1 MHQRYQSPFE
11 VKFVA
16 ETGVFEGYASV
27 FGVTDSVG
35 DSIAPGAF
43 AESLAAAARNG
54 ALPPLL
60 WQHDPK
66 QPIGAWREMRE
77 DAHGLFVKGE
87 LFIADIA
94 RAREAYRLLQE
105 NIVTGLSIGYR
116 TLQSHFDDASNVRVL
131 TKIELLEVSMVTFP
145 ANEFARV
152 SRVKSRLAEGQMPNP
167 RELEAFLRDAGFSR
181 KQAKG
186 LIADGYKALSPRDA
200 GAGAG
205 ADEAQVITGLAQK
218 ILSLI
223 ND

>member
-1 MHQRYQSPFE
+1 M
-11 VKFVA
+11 
-16 ETGVFEGYASV
+16 
-27 FGVTDSVG
+27 
-35 DSIAPGAF
+35 
-43 AESLAAAARNG
+43 
-54 ALPPLL
+54 
-60 WQHDPK
+60 
-66 QPIGAWREMRE
+66 
-77 DAHGLFVKGE
+77 
-87 LFIADIA
+87 
-94 RAREAYRLLQE
+94 
-105 NIVTGLSIGYR
+105 TGLSIGYR